1 MKNNDALIKKGTSP
15 LLQLDLTKGR
25 PAHLSLTLFPIN
37 MTERNG
43 KIHQIMTIVQ
53 GLHYV
58 FGSSWNIHKTFLTIA
73 RRVFIHLKFF
83 SFIKKVEICYKR
95 QSLSKPLAHQPRVI
109 NPLAWLEDL
118 SRKSNIK
125 NSVYAIL
132 PSHAFPL
139 QSQLWFS
146 LLWCPA
152 RLQRAS
158 RFACFY
164 ASCFIILHMLQE
176 HFRSL
181 MCFATA
187 QASRRSQLLTF
198 STPQG
203 LSSVPHSAFNL
214 LRFLSPSGFCLFRHP
229 AILRK
234 QLGRNCLNWNV
245 LSCNFTTLSLVCG
258 FWVVFRR
265 HMKPKGMNF
274 WENFRRKKKR
284 WDRCLSWEWRRKK
297 LNLKRRRKRWAR
309 GDRGDK
315 HLPRVFY
322 QRSGLPAWCEEQD
335 SQSHSCF
342 TDGNTEC
349 PKD

>member
-73 RRVFIHLKFF
+73 RRVFIHPKFF

-187 QASRRSQLLTF
+187 QASRHSQLLTF

-229 AILRK
+229 VILRFMLFPV
-234 QLGRNCLNWNV
+234 QIM
-245 LSCNFTTLSLVCG
+245 SLWFV
-258 FWVVFRR
+258 
-265 HMKPKGMNF
+265 
-274 WENFRRKKKR
+274 ENFSLRKLESFQWVQDNSSCR
-284 WDRCLSWEWRRKK
+284 SIYM
-297 LNLKRRRKRWAR
+297 NL
-309 GDRGDK
+309 
-315 HLPRVFY
+315 F
-322 QRSGLPAWCEEQD
+322 
-335 SQSHSCF
+335 
-342 TDGNTEC
+342 
-349 PKD
+349 